1 MTLTIEEF
9 GYPQLFARD
18 GVNEQSF
25 KFKTSLFKSAWIHLT
40 VVLDQAKKEVRCY
53 IDGSLVGTQASNVD
67 FSKLDLMDYVVGGD
81 MTRMNRN
88 GYTGKIKS
96 LAVYSDVRTE
106 SEIKS
111 DMTKVGTSDLLV
123 HYDFSKIT
131 ERAPKV
137 LTDLS
142 KNKNNAEYSRFFFE
156 EKEPVTDYAFS
167 FAVVGDTQRMAINYP
182 DHFNDIYNYIYDNID
197 AKNIEM
203 VIGMGDIT
211 DSFDKGDQTTKEW
224 AVAEE
229 AFKIIDDYVPHI
241 PIRGN
246 HDQRFGYNKL
256 MSQINYADIITGR
269 YSEYDYLN
277 TYVDMEIGGVPFL
290 FLNLDF
296 ALTQKELQW
305 ANEVCA
311 KYPNHNIIVSRHA
324 HMSYDYTALGENDPL
339 SPSYDFA
346 SSGYLSGDA
355 VWDGLIR
362 KYENIVLVLSG
373 HVGSDLAFATQRK
386 GDKGN
391 IVTEMLIDFQDQ
403 DDEAKLLGISDK
415 GLGIVNMLYFS
426 EDLKTLT
433 VETYST
439 TTGQYF
445 HDKNQYTVT
454 LDMYTNKKYVK
465 PEKDPTPPRNEAKP
479 VEIKMTINSKTAY
492 VNGEAKTL
500 DAAPVIKNSRTL
512 LPVRF
517 LAENLGAEVAWNDA
531 TKTATLKTSTTTIEV
546 TINANV
552 MKVNGTGV
560 ALDSPAIIENSR
572 TYLPL
577 RAIANALG
585 VSNDNITWDD
595 STKTATFV
603 K

>member
-1 MTLTIEEF
+1 MKRIISLILTLVMLCSSFVFTASMADEEGFTFPENSVYMTNKDFDKAPQTIEAVVYFNKRLPLDKKYGAIFGNYRGHKSFPDMTLTVEEF

-131 ERAPKV
+131 ESTPKV

-182 DHFNDIYNYIYDNID
+182 EHFNDIYNYIYDNID

-229 AFKIIDDYVPHI
+229 AFEIIDDYVPHI

-256 MSQINYADIITGR
+256 MSRINYADIITGR

-277 TYVDMEIGGVPFL
+277 T
-290 FLNLDF
+290 
-296 ALTQKELQW
+296 
-305 ANEVCA
+305 
-311 KYPNHNIIVSRHA
+311 H
-324 HMSYDYTALGENDPL
+324 
-339 SPSYDFA
+339 
-346 SSGYLSGDA
+346 
-355 VWDGLIR
+355 
-362 KYENIVLVLSG
+362 
-373 HVGSDLAFATQRK
+373 
-386 GDKGN
+386 
-391 IVTEMLIDFQDQ
+391 
-403 DDEAKLLGISDK
+403 
-415 GLGIVNMLYFS
+415 
-426 EDLKTLT
+426 
-433 VETYST
+433 
-439 TTGQYF
+439 
-445 HDKNQYTVT
+445 
-454 LDMYTNKKYVK
+454 
-465 PEKDPTPPRNEAKP
+465 
-479 VEIKMTINSKTAY
+479 
-492 VNGEAKTL
+492 
-500 DAAPVIKNSRTL
+500 
-512 LPVRF
+512 
-517 LAENLGAEVAWNDA
+517 
-531 TKTATLKTSTTTIEV
+531 
-546 TINANV
+546 
-552 MKVNGTGV
+552 
-560 ALDSPAIIENSR
+560 
-572 TYLPL
+572 
-577 RAIANALG
+577 
-585 VSNDNITWDD
+585 
-595 STKTATFV
+595 
-603 K
+603 